1 MEFHHIRSH
10 VNRAGTY
17 IGNAKDG
24 SRDRN
29 SHLMILAFDCLL
41 YNHQSL
47 LHRPHSERI
56 GFLRKVLPHPIPGR
70 FEFAERVELDFAQ
83 GVMVLEKMRALF
95 AAGIVKRWEGFV
107 LKPIDE
113 PYINLAERKLDGNAR
128 SYGWTGGKTAWIK
141 LKKDYIQGC
150 GDAGDFAVVGGTADR
165 GRGWER
171 KC

>member
-10 VNRAGTY
+10 VNRAGVY

-24 SRDRN
+24 SRDRS
-29 SHLMILAFDCLL
+29 SHLMILLFDCLL

-47 LHRPHSERI
+47 LHQPHSKRME
-56 GFLRKVLPHPIPGR
+56 FLQKILPYPVVGR
-70 FEFAERVELDFAQ
+70 FEFAERVELDFVRPETA
-83 GVMVLEKMRALF
+83 LEKMRMLF

-113 PYINLAERKLDGNAR
+113 PYLSLKDQKTDGNAR
-128 SYGWTGGKTAWIK
+128 TYGWVGGKSAWIK

-150 GDAGDFAVVGGTADR
+150 GDTGDFAVVGAAADR
-165 GRGWER
+165 VRGWER
-171 KC
+171 RC